1 MRVDWVAIHESSHAV
16 IGERLGQPV
25 RAITCVP
32 GPGYGGF
39 VSYAAYATGNADAS
53 SLRRLR
59 LRLRAEGISALAGA
73 AGQSR
78 FTHEPVHMILQRCDG
93 DRRDARRCA
102 TMYALSLPEWSTDTR
117 REVFDSWLDETK
129 DLVFSNWA
137 VITALAHKLSLNGTL
152 AACDV
157 ARIIALA
164 DRAAA

>member
-16 IGERLGQPV
+16 VGERLGQPV

-32 GPGYGGF
+32 GPGYGGY
-39 VSYAAYATGNADAS
+39 VSYAAYATGRADAS
-53 SLRRLR
+53 GFRKLR

-73 AGQSR
+73 CGQAR
-78 FTHEPVHMILQRCDG
+78 FTHEPVREILQRCTG
-93 DRRDARRCA
+93 DLRDARRCA
-102 TMYALSLPEWSTDTR
+102 TAFALSLPTWTVDTR

-137 VITALAHKLSLNGTL
+137 VIMALAKVLSLNGTL

-164 DRAAA
+164 DRQAA